1 MRERQALFEL
11 IKLLELSEDIN
22 VLLERLI
29 YHASELM
36 NAQGGVIRLI
46 KDGNLYITA
55 TYNIQTDKKVIPL
68 DEGICGMVIKE
79 GKVRVFNKQELE
91 GIELD
96 IPAYSAICI
105 PLKIEEAG
113 NEKVIG
119 TILIYNKLDSEEGA
133 GEFTEEDISLGQL
146 FSSVASLII
155 LKAMRFKELKEKET
169 ITVNAMQKIEELK
182 NYLESLIESSADAI
196 VATDLENIVTA
207 WNKGA
212 ENIFG
217 FTRDEVIG
225 RPLPVIP
232 DFLHEVERFFIER
245 VKKGEIL
252 QEIETVRITKD
263 GRFIEVSLSLSP
275 IKDATGK
282 IIGVSRIARDITEKK
297 KLERDL
303 IRRNEELT
311 KILFISSAI
320 RSTLELNKL
329 LRMILTVITM
339 GEGLGFNRAILFLVD
354 ENENSIKGTMAVGP
368 SSYEEAWQIWSS
380 MTKEKKTLFEVLEEL
395 TNKEFEEDTFIERLC
410 RNINISL
417 EENTPIVRA
426 IKERK
431 IFNITDVQKEES
443 DPVIIQQL
451 GSHAYAIVPL
461 VSKDKAI
468 GVVWVDNLYTKKP
481 ITEQDINFLKGF
493 ADQVAAAI
501 ENAWIFEKVEK
512 AEKELEMLFNSIT
525 DLLYYTDEYYTI
537 KKVNKAFLD
546 KIGKEEKDVINKKCF
561 QILHKTEYPL
571 KNCPHKKAIENKKP
585 AIAEIEE
592 NFLEGVYLLSSS
604 PIFDKNGNLIGTI
617 NLGRDITELRN
628 LREKIASMEKMAALG
643 EMAAKVAHEIR
654 NPLLAIGGF
663 AKRLD
668 KSLQDENLKEYVRVI
683 VDETK
688 RLERILNETL
698 SFVKPYYMGK
708 KPFIINE
715 LINDVVNFTES
726 LIKDKNNELI
736 VEIEENCSVQGNY
749 DRLKEVLL
757 NIITNANEA
766 TQNGKIYFRVKKIGS
781 LPEREKLNEEYFV
794 IEIEDTGCGISK
806 ENMKKLFTPFFTTKT
821 NGTGLGLAISK
832 RIIEDHGGIISVESE
847 LNKGTIFKI
856 YLPIYQKG
864 GQNNENN
871 GSG

>member
-46 KDGNLYITA
+46 KDRNLYITA

-263 GRFIEVSLSLSP
+263 GKFIEVSLSLSP

-546 KIGKEEKDVINKKCF
+546 KTGKEEKDVINKKCF
-561 QILHKTEYPL
+561 QILHKTEYPP

-766 TQNGKIYFRVKKIGS
+766 TQNGKIYFRVKKIGK
-781 LPEREKLNEEYFV
+781 LPESEKLNEEYFV

>member
-36 NAQGGVIRLI
+36 NAQGGLIRLI

-113 NEKVIG
+113 GEKVIG
-119 TILIYNKLDSEEGA
+119 TILIYNKLDSEEGL

-169 ITVNAMQKIEELK
+169 MTVNAMQKIEELK

-431 IFNITDVQKEES
+431 AFNITDVHKEES

-461 VSKDKAI
+461 VSKNKAI

-546 KIGKEEKDVINKKCF
+546 KTGKEEKDVINKKCF
-561 QILHKTEYPL
+561 QILHKTEYPP

-643 EMAAKVAHEIR
+643 ELAAKVAHEIR

-715 LINDVVNFTES
+715 LINDVVNFTDS
-726 LIKDKNNELI
+726 VLKDKNNELI
-736 VEIEENCSVQGNY
+736 VEIQEDCPVQGNY

-766 TQNGKIYFRVKKIGS
+766 TQNGKIYLRVKKIGR
-781 LPEREKLNEEYFV
+781 LPESENLNEEYFV

>member
-36 NAQGGVIRLI
+36 NAQGGLIRLI

-113 NEKVIG
+113 GEKVIG
-119 TILIYNKLDSEEGA
+119 TILIYNKLDSEEGL

-146 FSSVASLII
+146 F
-155 LKAMRFKELKEKET
+155 
-169 ITVNAMQKIEELK
+169 
-182 NYLESLIESSADAI
+182 Y
-196 VATDLENIVTA
+196 
-207 WNKGA
+207 
-212 ENIFG
+212 
-217 FTRDEVIG
+217 
-225 RPLPVIP
+225 
-232 DFLHEVERFFIER
+232 
-245 VKKGEIL
+245 
-252 QEIETVRITKD
+252 
-263 GRFIEVSLSLSP
+263 
-275 IKDATGK
+275 
-282 IIGVSRIARDITEKK
+282 
-297 KLERDL
+297 
-303 IRRNEELT
+303 
-311 KILFISSAI
+311 
-320 RSTLELNKL
+320 
-329 LRMILTVITM
+329 
-339 GEGLGFNRAILFLVD
+339 
-354 ENENSIKGTMAVGP
+354 
-368 SSYEEAWQIWSS
+368 
-380 MTKEKKTLFEVLEEL
+380 
-395 TNKEFEEDTFIERLC
+395 
-410 RNINISL
+410 
-417 EENTPIVRA
+417 
-426 IKERK
+426 
-431 IFNITDVQKEES
+431 
-443 DPVIIQQL
+443 
-451 GSHAYAIVPL
+451 
-461 VSKDKAI
+461 KAI

-546 KIGKEEKDVINKKCF
+546 KTGKEEKDVINKKCF
-561 QILHKTEYPL
+561 QILHKTEYPP

-643 EMAAKVAHEIR
+643 ELAAKVAHEIR

-715 LINDVVNFTES
+715 LINDVVNFTDS
-726 LIKDKNNELI
+726 VLKDKNNELI
-736 VEIEENCSVQGNY
+736 VEIQEDCPVQGNY

-766 TQNGKIYFRVKKIGS
+766 TQNGKIYLRLKKIGR
-781 LPEREKLNEEYFV
+781 LPESENLNEEYFV
-794 IEIEDTGCGISK
+794 IEIEDTGCGISE

-856 YLPIYQKG
+856 YLPVYQKRRS
-864 GQNNENN
+864 E
-871 GSG
+871 

>member
-36 NAQGGVIRLI
+36 NAQGGLIRLI

-417 EENTPIVRA
+417 EENTPIVKA

-546 KIGKEEKDVINKKCF
+546 KTGKEEKDVINKKCF
-561 QILHKTEYPL
+561 QILHKTEYPP

-766 TQNGKIYFRVKKIGS
+766 TQNGKIYLRVKKIGR
-781 LPEREKLNEEYFV
+781 LPESEKLNEEYFV